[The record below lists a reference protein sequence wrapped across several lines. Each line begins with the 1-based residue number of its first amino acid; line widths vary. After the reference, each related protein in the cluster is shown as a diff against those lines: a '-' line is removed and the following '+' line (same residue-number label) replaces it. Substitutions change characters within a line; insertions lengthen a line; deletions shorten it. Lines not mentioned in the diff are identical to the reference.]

1 MPGFPHGKIPRFC
14 RELLSAGKLSEAD
27 GAAALLP
34 GKGTAF
40 RTVPIRHAL
49 AGRERRLYADG
60 LPDTFSDA
68 GPSGGR
74 FPLSGEPGKS
84 VIFLF
89 IRKISERQGISFLP
103 GLLRGAAV
111 WLFCFGCLYIDIY
124 KKESIRNKDGRNSR
138 RIGKKDREVR
148 VFAGDGEVG
157 GNFLPGPDAGS
168 IPCSAA
174 ETKSGDIWLFRRG
187 KGLPGS

>member
-1 MPGFPHGKIPRFC
+1 MKKKELPLREALFFMPGFPHGKIPRFC

-111 WLFCFGCLYIDIY
+111 WLFCFGCLYIDI
-124 KKESIRNKDGRNSR
+124 
-138 RIGKKDREVR
+138 
-148 VFAGDGEVG
+148 
-157 GNFLPGPDAGS
+157 
-168 IPCSAA
+168 
-174 ETKSGDIWLFRRG
+174 
-187 KGLPGS
+187 